1 MYWNNN
7 LPVMQETLDEIPGS
21 GISHGEGYGYPLQS
35 SFSENFMDRGGWWA
49 IVHEVAKS
57 KT

>member
-1 MYWNNN
+1 
-7 LPVMQETLDEIPGS
+7 MQETLDEIPGS